1 MAFFSFVC
9 CSRLSSSVRSAAK
22 RSRCSSRARH
32 DSGYE
37 SNEEIGESYLQRLI
51 AHHRTHEQI
60 VHVYPVLHGPRSPPS
75 DRRQSVVDEPRSSSS
90 LPGRYLR
97 QSMSMSPDKSRRV
110 SSSQPSPTLKPI
122 IHRRSTIFSSSIGS
136 LIRVAGSPRLNNDD
150 ETYISTRFRSE
161 NTSKFVIGTLW
172 NTFALVNNLFLQ
184 RPRRRRN
191 AIAGDTSIQ
200 AEQLAHLERLYS
212 LAEQNRDEETP
223 FNTRRPPTT
232 ERVTNLQA
240 ILFDVLSAIRDHP
253 CSCYD
258 NQHLA
263 SCPFYDHSVPYLRS
277 YSDRTSRLER
287 IVADLHKAPRRD
299 ASTQSSEEKPVRLTR
314 PAVQHA
320 STQFRSTRDPV
331 YINVLS
337 SAKPEDLSQ
346 RSFDASTQYSP
357 MVVRPRVIT
366 VERLRD
372 LPGDLRCRDSSTSP
386 MEETSAG
393 GKPHTV
399 RSLVSMFENSPTE
412 SHLPAQDDDDALQV
426 LVPDD
431 LRLLHLGHEDE
442 AQSSITYGT
451 IEHYADDVASSILED
466 AVLTATTTAVHHDDE
481 RRRRRFSFYNNAGG
495 HGKSLLF
502 QSNTFVPLLSASVDV
517 LQDEKEE
524 NVDALDDRQHFTG
537 RRFAQALSR
546 LVFLLVL
553 VASRGPSRSL
563 TPRHTLIVGRHIDV
577 GRRKHRGSAI
587 GENQA
592 DSSSL
597 SSFDGEPSDQR
608 HFLSNSQ
615 LFSAQSLYIRPWL
628 VRRATAPDIH
638 CLDQD
643 LSDTRVETSSSTLFS
658 IFPADS
664 EQLDLFTRWTSLIS
678 LLFYLHDV
686 HDEHANGLLYEEIDR
701 TEEELRHQLSIST
714 SNEVHSNVFQTI
726 NPDGSKRYRTGLV
739 LDVNQGSTTMKIE
752 AKQIDWKRVKL
763 VVRRFRKKY
772 LRHRRQLIRN
782 DTRIDPSPARES
794 LDVFLRY
801 SDSTSK
807 RRVKKFARHYAEKV

>member
-1 MAFFSFVC
+1 M
-9 CSRLSSSVRSAAK
+9 
-22 RSRCSSRARH
+22 
-32 DSGYE
+32 
-37 SNEEIGESYLQRLI
+37 
-51 AHHRTHEQI
+51 
-60 VHVYPVLHGPRSPPS
+60 
-75 DRRQSVVDEPRSSSS
+75 
-90 LPGRYLR
+90 
-97 QSMSMSPDKSRRV
+97 
-110 SSSQPSPTLKPI
+110 
-122 IHRRSTIFSSSIGS
+122 
-136 LIRVAGSPRLNNDD
+136 AGSPRLNNDD

-184 RPRRRRN
+184 RPRKRRN

-212 LAEQNRDEETP
+212 LAEQNRDDETP
-223 FNTRRPPTT
+223 FNARRPTT

-240 ILFDVLSAIRDHP
+240 ILFEILSAIRDHP

-287 IVADLHKAPRRD
+287 IVADLHKGPRRD
-299 ASTQSSEEKPVRLTR
+299 ASTQSSEEKPIRLLR

-320 STQFRSTRDPV
+320 ATQFRSTRDPI
-331 YINVLS
+331 YINVVS
-337 SAKPEDLSQ
+337 SLKPDDLSQ
-346 RSFDASTQYSP
+346 TSLDASTQVSPVKDLRIRTNHAATQYSP
-357 MVVRPRVIT
+357 MVIRPRVIT
-366 VERLRD
+366 VERLHDASTQFNSD
-372 LPGDLRCRDSSTSP
+372 LPVEHSNLLLQDSSTSP
-386 MEETSAG
+386 MEETPAG

-412 SHLPAQDDDDALQV
+412 SHLSPEDDLQV

-431 LRLLHLGHEDE
+431 PRLLHLGNEE
-442 AQSSITYGT
+442 AQSAIIYET

-481 RRRRRFSFYNNAGG
+481 RRRRFSFYNNAGG

-524 NVDALDDRQHFTG
+524 NADALDDQQQQHFIG
-537 RRFAQALSR
+537 RSFAQWLLVVSRAL
-546 LVFLLVL
+546 FLLVL
-553 VASRGPSRSL
+553 VAYRGSSRSL
-563 TPRHTLIVGRHIDV
+563 TPRHTLIVGHHIDV
-577 GRRKHRGSAI
+577 GRRKHRASATV
-587 GENQA
+587 ENQA

-597 SSFDGEPSDQR
+597 SSFDGEPTDQR

-638 CLDQD
+638 CLDPD

-658 IFPADS
+658 LFPANGG
-664 EQLDLFTRWTSLIS
+664 EQLDLFTRWTCLIS
-678 LLFYLHDV
+678 LVFYLHEV
-686 HDEHANGLLYEEIDR
+686 RDEHANGLLYEEIDR
-701 TEEELRHQLSIST
+701 TEEELRHRLASIST
-714 SNEVHSNVFQTI
+714 STEVHSNVFQTI

-739 LDVNQGSTTMKIE
+739 LDVNQGSTRKIE
-752 AKQIDWKRVKL
+752 AKQIDWKRVKR

-772 LRHRRQLIRN
+772 LRHRQLIRN
-782 DTRIDPSPARES
+782 DTRIDPSPPGEN

-801 SDSTSK
+801 FDSTSK